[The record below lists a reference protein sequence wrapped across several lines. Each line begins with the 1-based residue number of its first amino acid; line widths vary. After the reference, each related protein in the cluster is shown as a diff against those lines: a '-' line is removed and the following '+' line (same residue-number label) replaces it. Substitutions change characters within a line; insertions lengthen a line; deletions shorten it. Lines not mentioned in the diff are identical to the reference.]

1 MFTINLEDGR
11 EAPSNASNA
20 YSSTHSLKRLTIQQ
34 QHTGRVKNVITEKIL
49 QCFPLET
56 ILFLIKSNVRN
67 I

>member
-34 QHTGRVKNVITEKIL
+34 QHTGLVKNVIITEKIF
-49 QCFPLET
+49 QCFHLET
-56 ILFLIKSNVRN
+56 MLF
-67 I
+67 